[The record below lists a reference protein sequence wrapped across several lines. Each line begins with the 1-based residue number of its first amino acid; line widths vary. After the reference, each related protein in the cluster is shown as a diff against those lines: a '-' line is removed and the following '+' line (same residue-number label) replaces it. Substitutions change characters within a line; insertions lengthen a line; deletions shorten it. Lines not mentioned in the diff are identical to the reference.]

1 MPVTAQKPDTGR
13 IVPKNWAHPPPVPKK
28 GEKNRPPA
36 SGGRKEKFRYG
47 KKGDQVCSLCS
58 CRANSSA
65 CPALNAKI
73 RRQAGTVC
81 SGMPWLN
88 QSITSPKHVQA

>member
-36 SGGRKEKFRYG
+36 SGGRKERFRYG
-47 KKGDQVCSLCS
+47 KKGGSGVQLMQLPGQFFGLPGFK
-58 CRANSSA
+58 RKN
-65 CPALNAKI
+65 PA
-73 RRQAGTVC
+73 AG
-81 SGMPWLN
+81 GHRLFR
-88 QSITSPKHVQA
+88 HALA